1 MQRPCRVVTRESGNV
16 GILQV
21 RGRLDPSGAT
31 DPLEAAINALVEK
44 GTTNI
49 LMDLRSVSYI
59 SSTGIGSI
67 IKAYR
72 SVMRKDGHVKLLNP
86 SQCVRNILSI
96 SKLDGMFEIFTD
108 EKEAVASFE
117 G

>member
-1 MQRPCRVVTRESGNV
+1 MQRPCRVVTRESENV
-16 GILQV
+16 GIIMV
-21 RGRLDPSGAT
+21 RGRLDPTGTA
-31 DPLEAAINALVEK
+31 DPLETAVNAFVEK
-44 GTTNI
+44 GRTNI

-72 SVMRKDGHVKLLNP
+72 SVLRHDGQVKLLNP
-86 SQCVRNILSI
+86 AQCVRHILTI

-108 EKEAVASFE
+108 ERAALASFK
-117 G
+117 

>member
-21 RGRLDPSGAT
+21 RGRLDPSGSV
-31 DPLEAAINALVEK
+31 DPLENAVNALVEK
-44 GTTNI
+44 GKTNI

-72 SVMRKDGHVKLLNP
+72 SVMRQDGHVKLLNP
-86 SQCVRNILSI
+86 SQCVKNILSI

-108 EKEAVASFE
+108 EKEAVASFTS
-117 G
+117 